1 MLADLLSYLPEA
13 VLTKVDRAAMRV
25 SLETRAPLL
34 DHRLLEFALQLPSQY
49 VRRKKLLKKL
59 VYRRVP
65 QALVDRPKQGF
76 GVPLGKWFCN
86 ELRDLL
92 MDALTARRMSAVGI
106 QDYRVVERMLASHM
120 SGAFNEQY
128 RLWALLVLSLWH
140 ESHRARADVQPPLRL
155 ASAG

>member
-1 MLADLLSYLPEA
+1 MLADLLTYLPEA
-13 VLTKVDRAAMRV
+13 VLAKVDRAAMRV

-76 GVPLGKWFCN
+76 GVPLGPWFCN
-86 ELRDLL
+86 ELRELI
-92 MDALTARRMSAVGI
+92 MDALTPRRMSAVGI
-106 QDYRVVERMLASHM
+106 HDYGVVERMLASHM
-120 SGAFNEQY
+120 SGAFNEHT

-140 ESHRARADVQPPLRL
+140 ETHRSRADVHEAPRL
-155 ASAG
+155 ASAV